1 MEIIAV
7 VLHHIHG
14 AKEAPTVTGS
24 KMFKYRKNLRV
35 RDNKVF
41 SYGEHV
47 ANIIPSER
55 KVRKVVPFR
64 WYSIATSKH
73 VNHVAKVLGYTVE
86 KVEKGGTK

>member
-1 MEIIAV
+1 MYFLTV
-7 VLHHIHG
+7 VLHSHSRL
-14 AKEAPTVTGS
+14 KGS
-24 KMFKYRKNLRV
+24 PDRDGQAKMFKYRKNLRV

-55 KVRKVVPFR
+55 KVVPFR
-64 WYSIATSKH
+64 WYSITTSKH
-73 VNHVAKVLGYTVE
+73 VNHVANVLGYTVE